1 MTDTEIGYDAKV
13 QYRRKGRRYC
23 PPSAGLMGAAIPKV
37 LYVYGWSGKTALA
50 GRYSLILPI
59 LQGRKFSIMQPDDR
73 SRYSLI
79 LPTLRGHT
87 GTEEVGINA
96 YQFCPFHYIQ
106 RIHWWMQR
114 WSNNFRTKLNK
125 KITLWIL

>member
-87 GTEEVGINA
+87 GTEVGI
-96 YQFCPFHYIQ
+96 Q
-106 RIHWWMQR
+106 RLPILPV
-114 WSNNFRTKLNK
+114 SLYPKD
-125 KITLWIL
+125 TLVDAALVQ